1 VLHFSSIKA
10 VFPFQQ
16 TNTCGS
22 SIPAH
27 SSCTVSV
34 KFGPTT
40 AGVQTGAVQ
49 ITDDASNSPQYIS
62 LSGNGTGGTGTPP
75 VALSSTSLSFG
86 SQAVNTV
93 SSARTVLVLNQQ
105 SVVLHFSSIKA
116 VFPFQQTNTCGSSIP
131 VHLSCTVSVKFGPT
145 TVGAQTGAVQ
155 ITDDASNSPQYI
167 SLSGSGITGGPTP
180 TPTPTPSPGRRVSV
194 LTYHYDNS
202 RTGANTKE
210 TILTPANVNKTQ
222 FGKLFSIPVESGI
235 YTQPL
240 YVPSLPIPGLG
251 THNVVYVATQHNS
264 VYAFDADNGATLWT
278 VNLGPYQTLP
288 YGCEEPG
295 DMGVVGTPVIDRSN
309 NTLYAVAATLRSGQL
324 RHEIHALDITTGAE
338 RSYSPVVI
346 KGSTPGTGYG
356 SVGGI
361 VTFDSFNTS
370 RELQRPALTLD
381 NGVLY
386 VGFAVSCDAQ
396 FDVPGHGWFF
406 AYNESSLTQKG
417 FFVTSPNG
425 YGGDIWAAGGG
436 PPVDA
441 NHNIYFSTGNGD
453 FNVNKGGKDYG
464 DTLIKLSPSLS
475 PLDYFTP
482 FDQGNLEAND
492 ADLGSGGTLLL
503 PDQTTSPTHLLVTAG
518 KEGRIYVVNRDNLGK
533 YNTSTDN
540 VVQFEIAIGPLF
552 STPTFWNNNL
562 YFSAWNDHPKAFSF
576 VNGRLKNGPVNMWTS
591 EASEFYPFPGAVMV
605 VSANG
610 QTNGIL
616 WALEHGGG
624 THGNEVLHAYDATNL
639 ANELY
644 NSDQAGTR
652 DLPGVVGNEFISIIV
667 ANGKVYVPTTAA
679 NQLSVF
685 GLLH

>member
-1 VLHFSSIKA
+1 V
-10 VFPFQQ
+10 
-16 TNTCGS
+16 
-22 SIPAH
+22 
-27 SSCTVSV
+27 
-34 KFGPTT
+34 
-40 AGVQTGAVQ
+40 VQL
-49 ITDDASNSPQYIS
+49 TDDASNSPQYIS
-62 LSGNGTGGTGTPP
+62 LSGNGTGGTGSPP
-75 VALSSTSLSFG
+75 VTLSSSSLSFG
-86 SQAVNTV
+86 NQAINTIG
-93 SSARTVLVLNQQ
+93 SAQTVTVFNDQG
-105 SVVLHFSSIKA
+105 VALHFSSIQA
-116 VFPFQQTNTCGSSIP
+116 IFPFQQTNTCGSSIP
-131 VHLSCTVSVKFGPT
+131 ANSSCTVSVAFGPT
-145 TVGAQTGAVQ
+145 TAGAQTGAVQ
-155 ITDDASNSPQYI
+155 VTDDASNSPQYI
-167 SLSGSGITGGPTP
+167 SVSGSGITGGPTP
-180 TPTPTPSPGRRVSV
+180 TPTPTPTPSGPTPTPTPTPSPGATVSV

-222 FGKLFSIPVESGI
+222 FGKLFSIPVDSGI

-240 YVPSLPIPGLG
+240 YVPSLQIPGLG

-309 NTLYAVAATLRSGQL
+309 NTLYAVAATLRNGQMQ
-324 RHEIHALDITTGAE
+324 HEIHALDITTGAE

-346 KGSTPGTGYG
+346 KGSTPGTGFG

-381 NGVLY
+381 NGSLY

-396 FDVPGHGWFF
+396 FDVEGHGWFF
-406 AYNESSLTQKG
+406 AYDEASLRQNT
-417 FFVTSPNG
+417 FFLTSPNG

-441 NHNIYFSTGNGD
+441 SHNIYFSTGNGN
-453 FNVNKGGKDYG
+453 FNVNQGGKDYG
-464 DTLIKLSPSLS
+464 DTLLKLSPNLS

-482 FDQGNLEAND
+482 FDQANLEAND
-492 ADLGSGGTLLL
+492 ADLASGGIVLL
-503 PDQTTSPTHLLVTAG
+503 PDQTTSPTHLLITAG
-518 KEGRIYVVNRDNLGK
+518 KEGRIYLVNRDNLGK

-540 VVQFEIAIGPLF
+540 VVEFNIAIGPLF

-576 VNGRLKNGPVNMWTS
+576 VNGRIKFGQPPNLPWAS
-591 EASEFYPFPGAVMV
+591 EASESYPFPGAVMV

-616 WALEHGGG
+616 WALQHGG
-624 THGNEVLHAYDATNL
+624 TASGNEVLHAYDATNL

-644 NSDQAGTR
+644 NSDQAGTLPGSR
-652 DLPGVVGNEFISIIV
+652 DLPGVVGNEFISILV
-667 ANGKVYVPTTAA
+667 VNGKVYVPTTAA